1 MIGQKPRQKIARL
14 LSVITA
20 LWLMAMPTNAQDIDM
35 PDQRPELL
43 YSINIDAKNM
53 FVKLYIN
60 DAYILFHGGFDEL
73 LFTLG
78 IDDYLKPGTNRIVI
92 DYEPF
97 DMEKQAFTPHEG
109 VVLQVKLDRQSN
121 QKFDIA
127 DDGKITVFRPEI
139 AEEVHL
145 FSGRYDVKTGQ
156 MQQTQESVFNQGPL
170 VRRDGGLAVSG
181 TFITEPVTIVYGDG
195 TSEGHAQRL
204 IFTFEINDVPM
215 PTPPWVNAPPLTDTP
230 ELRAELWEAY
240 QQMHRIIAARDE
252 EAYRREMRLVFA
264 HGALTRGYRDAEDLA
279 DALFKKRPF
288 VDTPDERVAPL
299 LPATSITTGRLDFGQ
314 DEHRLV
320 RFFPNP
326 IRYETENG
334 DPSGSFGLFFCRQ
347 PEGHLAVCY
356 VDDVPNQ

>member
-1 MIGQKPRQKIARL
+1 M
-14 LSVITA
+14 S
-20 LWLMAMPTNAQDIDM
+20 
-35 PDQRPELL
+35 DQRPELL
-43 YSINIDAKNM
+43 YSINIHAKNM
-53 FVKLYIN
+53 LVKLYIN
-60 DAYILFHGGFDEL
+60 DAYILFHARFDEM
-73 LFTLG
+73 LFALG

-156 MQQTQESVFNQGPL
+156 LQTTQKAIFPQGPV
-170 VRRDGGLAVSG
+170 VRRDGGLVVPD
-181 TFITEPVTIVYGDG
+181 TF
-195 TSEGHAQRL
+195 TSEPITMVYSNRTSDGHAQRL
-204 IFTFEINDVPM
+204 IFTFDINDVPM

-230 ELRAELWEAY
+230 ELRAELWQAY

-252 EAYRREMRLVFA
+252 KAYRKAMKLVFG
-264 HGALTRGYRDAEDLA
+264 HLALTTGYRDADSFA
-279 DALFKKRPF
+279 TAIFKKRPF
-288 VDTPDERVAPL
+288 VDTPDKRTAPMP
-299 LPATSITTGRLDFGQ
+299 PASIATTGQLEFGQ

-356 VDDVPNQ
+356 VKDVPYR